1 MKLLIAQII
10 DEEIQ
15 NSLYPAESTSE
26 FIERVHG
33 QLMEEFNHLQSYA
46 PLEISGEIKEEII
59 SAVTEVYRMK
69 TYGHYNIQ
77 SYKKSLEASA
87 DKKSA

>member
-10 DEEIQ
+10 EEEIQ
-15 NSLYPAESTSE
+15 NSLFPAETAVE
-26 FIERVHG
+26 FIERVHR
-33 QLMEEFNHLQSYA
+33 QLMEEFNHLQNYA

-69 TYGHYNIQ
+69 TYGFYDLP
-77 SYKKSLEASA
+77 SYKRSLTVKAS
-87 DKKSA
+87 

>member
-10 DEEIQ
+10 EEEIQ
-15 NSLYPAESTSE
+15 NSLFPAETAVE
-26 FIERVHG
+26 FIERIHR
-33 QLMEEFNHLQSYA
+33 QLMEEFNHLQNYA

-69 TYGHYNIQ
+69 TYGFYDLP
-77 SYKKSLEASA
+77 SYKRSLTSKIAI
-87 DKKSA
+87 